1 MNFSLYIAKRYLFS
15 KSSNNAI
22 NIMTIIAAS
31 GTIIASAALFIVLSG
46 FAGLKEFS
54 LRFSSYV
61 DPDLKVVPIQ
71 GKSFSLSEQQ
81 LKALNAIDAI
91 ASYSKIIEERAIV
104 QFDQKQQII
113 TLKGVD
119 ANYKKVT
126 SIDSMVIYGRWLENG
141 TTQVVSGGGISNKL
155 SIGVLDMS
163 KRLTI
168 SVPKPGK
175 GQITSVKGAFNTI
188 KVFNIGVFNINE
200 SLNYEYIYA
209 DIETVKQLLNYNDN
223 QVSAVEFKLK
233 PNADESEVI
242 TTLNTILG
250 SGTQVKNRAQLNDA
264 LYKML
269 NTENVAVYLI
279 FTLVIIIALFN
290 VIGALIMM
298 ILDKKESLHTLFNLG
313 ATTKEIRR
321 IFFLQGS
328 LMTILGGVIGLTLG
342 FIIVFLQQQF
352 SLVMIIP
359 SEPYPVVIKTINF
372 IIVLVTITSL
382 GLLSAQLASQ
392 RITENLVKSN

>member
-1 MNFSLYIAKRYLFS
+1 
-15 KSSNNAI
+15 
-22 NIMTIIAAS
+22 MTIIAAS

-54 LRFSSYV
+54 LKFSSFV
-61 DPDLKVVPIQ
+61 DPDLKVLPIQ
-71 GKSFSLSEQQ
+71 GKSFSLTEQQ
-81 LKALNAIDAI
+81 LEALNAIDAV

-119 ANYKKVT
+119 TNYKKVT
-126 SIDSMVIYGRWLENG
+126 SIDSMVIYGRWLEDG
-141 TTQVVSGGGISNKL
+141 ASQIVSGGGISNAL
-155 SIGVLDMS
+155 SFGVLDMTKS
-163 KRLTI
+163 LTI

-175 GQITSVKGAFNTI
+175 GQITSVKSAFNTV

-200 SLNYEYIYA
+200 TLNYEYIYA
-209 DIETVKQLLNYNDN
+209 DIETVKQLLSYNEN
-223 QVSAVEFKLK
+223 QVSALEFKLK
-233 PNADESEVI
+233 PNANESEVSE
-242 TTLNTILG
+242 TLQALLGNTI
-250 SGTQVKNRAQLNDA
+250 QVKNRTQLNDA

-328 LMTILGGVIGLTLG
+328 LMTILGGIIGLILG
-342 FIIVFLQQQF
+342 FIIVFLQKQF

-359 SEPYPVVIKTINF
+359 SEPYPVVIKAINF
-372 IIVLVTITSL
+372 IIVFVTITTL
-382 GLLSAQLASQ
+382 GLLASKLASQ
-392 RITENLVKSN
+392 RITKNLVNSN

>member
-1 MNFSLYIAKRYLFS
+1 
-15 KSSNNAI
+15 
-22 NIMTIIAAS
+22 MTIIAAS

-61 DPDLKVVPIQ
+61 DPDLKAVSVQ
-71 GKSFSLSEQQ
+71 GKSFLLTKQQ
-81 LKALNAIDAI
+81 LEALNAIDAV

-119 ANYKKVT
+119 TNYKKVT
-126 SIDSMVIYGRWLENG
+126 SIDSMIMYGSWLENG
-141 TTQVVSGGGISNKL
+141 TSQIVSGGGISNKL
-155 SIGVLDMS
+155 SFGVLDMTKS
-163 KRLTI
+163 LTI

-188 KVFNIGVFNINE
+188 KVFNIGIFNINE
-200 SLNYEYIYA
+200 TLNYEYIYA

-223 QVSAVEFKLK
+223 QVSALEFKLQ
-233 PNADESEVI
+233 PNANESEVSK
-242 TTLNTILG
+242 TLQSILGNTI
-250 SGTQVKNRAQLNDA
+250 QIKNRAQLNDA

-298 ILDKKESLHTLFNLG
+298 ILDKKESLNTLFNLG

-328 LMTILGGVIGLTLG
+328 LMTILGGLIGLILG

-372 IIVLVTITSL
+372 ILVLVTISIL
-382 GLLSAQLASQ
+382 GLLASKLASQ
-392 RITENLVKSN
+392 RITKDLVKSN

>member
-1 MNFSLYIAKRYLFS
+1 
-15 KSSNNAI
+15 
-22 NIMTIIAAS
+22 MTIIAAS

-54 LRFSSYV
+54 LRFSSLV
-61 DPDLKVVPIQ
+61 DPDLKAVPVQ
-71 GKSFSLSEQQ
+71 GKSFSLTETQ
-81 LKALNAIDAI
+81 LEALKNNKAI

-119 ANYKKVT
+119 SNYKKVT
-126 SIDSMVIYGRWLENG
+126 SIDSMIMYGRWLENG
-141 TTQVVSGGGISNKL
+141 TSQIVAGGGISNNL
-155 SIGVLDMS
+155 SFGVLDMTKS
-163 KRLTI
+163 LTI

-175 GQITSVKGAFNTI
+175 GQITSVKGAFNTV

-200 SLNYEYIYA
+200 SLNYDYIYA
-209 DIETVKQLLNYNDN
+209 DIDTVKQLLNYNDN
-223 QVSAVEFKLK
+223 QVSALEFKLQ
-233 PNADESEVI
+233 PNADASEVTQNLQAI
-242 TTLNTILG
+242 FGNTVQI
-250 SGTQVKNRAQLNDA
+250 KNRDQLNDA

-298 ILDKKESLHTLFNLG
+298 ILDKKESLNTLFNLG
-313 ATTKEIRR
+313 ATTKDIRR

-328 LMTILGGVIGLTLG
+328 LMTVLGGVIGLILG

-359 SEPYPVVIKTINF
+359 SEPYPVVIKAINF
-372 IIVLVTITSL
+372 MLVLVTITAL
-382 GLLSAQLASQ
+382 GLLASKLASQ
-392 RITENLVKSN
+392 RITKNLVKSN

>member
-1 MNFSLYIAKRYLFS
+1 
-15 KSSNNAI
+15 
-22 NIMTIIAAS
+22 MTIIAAS

-54 LRFSSYV
+54 LRFSSLV
-61 DPDLKVVPIQ
+61 DPDLKAVPVQ
-71 GKSFSLSEQQ
+71 GKSFSLTETQ
-81 LKALNAIDAI
+81 LEALKNNNAI

-119 ANYKKVT
+119 SNYKKVT
-126 SIDSMVIYGRWLENG
+126 SIDSMIMYGRWLENG
-141 TTQVVSGGGISNKL
+141 TSQIVAGGGISNNL
-155 SIGVLDMS
+155 SFGVLDMTKS
-163 KRLTI
+163 LTI

-175 GQITSVKGAFNTI
+175 GQITSVKGAFNTV

-200 SLNYEYIYA
+200 SLNYDYIYA
-209 DIETVKQLLNYNDN
+209 DIDTVKQLLNYNDN
-223 QVSAVEFKLK
+223 QVSALEFKLQ
-233 PNADESEVI
+233 PNADASEVTQNLQAI
-242 TTLNTILG
+242 FGNTVQI
-250 SGTQVKNRAQLNDA
+250 KNRDQLNDA

-298 ILDKKESLHTLFNLG
+298 ILDKKESLNTLFNLG
-313 ATTKEIRR
+313 ATTKDIRR

-328 LMTILGGVIGLTLG
+328 LMTVLGGVIGLILG

-359 SEPYPVVIKTINF
+359 SEPYPVVIKAINF
-372 IIVLVTITSL
+372 MLVLVTITAL
-382 GLLSAQLASQ
+382 GLLASKLASQ
-392 RITENLVKSN
+392 RITKNLVKSN

>member
-1 MNFSLYIAKRYLFS
+1 
-15 KSSNNAI
+15 
-22 NIMTIIAAS
+22 MTIIAAS

-54 LRFSSYV
+54 LKFSSFV
-61 DPDLKVVPIQ
+61 DPDLKVVPVQ
-71 GKSFSLSEQQ
+71 GKSFHLTSEQTEQ
-81 LKALNAIDAI
+81 LNAVDAI
-91 ASYSKIIEERAIV
+91 ASYSKVIEERAIV
-104 QFDQKQQII
+104 QYDQKQQII

-119 ANYKKVT
+119 TNFKKVT
-126 SIDSMVIYGRWLENG
+126 TIDSMVIYGRWLENG
-141 TTQVVSGGGISNKL
+141 TNQIVSGGGISNAL
-155 SIGVLDMS
+155 SFGILDITKS
-163 KRLTI
+163 LTI

-175 GQITSVKGAFNTI
+175 GQITSVKSAFNTI
-188 KVFNIGVFNINE
+188 KVSNIGVFNINE
-200 SLNYEYIYA
+200 TLNYDYIFA

-223 QVSAVEFKLK
+223 QLTALEFKLN
-233 PNADESEVI
+233 PEADETEVSQ
-242 TTLNTILG
+242 TLQNILGNTI
-250 SGTQVKNRAQLNDA
+250 QVKNKTQLNDA

-328 LMTILGGVIGLTLG
+328 LMTILGGIIGLTLG
-342 FIIVFLQQQF
+342 FIIVFLQKQF

-359 SEPYPVVIKTINF
+359 SEPYPVVIQALNF
-372 IIVLVTITSL
+372 IVVLITITVL
-382 GLLSAQLASQ
+382 GLLAAKLASQ
-392 RITENLVKSN
+392 RITKNLVKSN

>member
-1 MNFSLYIAKRYLFS
+1 MNVSLYIAKRYLFS

-46 FAGLKEFS
+46 FAGLKDFS
-54 LRFSSYV
+54 LKFSSFV
-61 DPDLKVVPIQ
+61 DPDLKVLPVQ
-71 GKSFSLSEQQ
+71 GKTFLLSKEQ
-81 LKALNAIDAI
+81 LEAFNTIDGI
-91 ASYSKIIEERAIV
+91 ASYSKVIEERAIV

-126 SIDSMVIYGRWLENG
+126 SIDSLIIYGRWLEDG
-141 TTQVVSGGGISNKL
+141 TSQIVSGGGVSNAL
-155 SIGVLDMS
+155 SFGVLDITKS
-163 KRLTI
+163 LTI

-175 GQITSVKGAFNTI
+175 GQITSVKSAFNTI
-188 KVFNIGVFNINE
+188 KVSNIGVFNINE
-200 SLNYEYIYA
+200 TLNYEYIYA
-209 DIETVKQLLNYNDN
+209 DIEIVKQLLNYNNN
-223 QVSAVEFKLK
+223 QLSALEFKLK
-233 PNADESEVI
+233 PNADENDVKQS
-242 TTLNTILG
+242 LQNILG
-250 SGTQVKNRAQLNDA
+250 NSIQIKNKTQLNDA

-313 ATTKEIRR
+313 ATTKEIRQ

-328 LMTILGGVIGLTLG
+328 LMTILGGIIGLTLG

-359 SEPYPVVIKTINF
+359 SEPYPVVIQAINF
-372 IIVLVTITSL
+372 IIVLVTITVL
-382 GLLSAQLASQ
+382 GLIAAKLASQ
-392 RITENLVKSN
+392 RITKNLVKSN

>member
-1 MNFSLYIAKRYLFS
+1 
-15 KSSNNAI
+15 
-22 NIMTIIAAS
+22 MTIIAAS

-54 LRFSSYV
+54 LKFSSYV
-61 DPDLKVVPIQ
+61 DPDLKAVPVL

-81 LKALNAIDAI
+81 LEALNAIDGI

-104 QFDQKQQII
+104 QFDQKQQIV

-126 SIDSMVIYGRWLENG
+126 SIDSMVIYGHWLESG
-141 TTQVVSGGGISNKL
+141 TSQIVSGGGISNKL
-155 SIGVLDMS
+155 SFGVLDMTKS
-163 KRLTI
+163 LTI

-175 GQITSVKGAFNTI
+175 GQITSVKSAFNTV

-200 SLNYEYIYA
+200 TLNYEYIYA
-209 DIETVKQLLNYNDN
+209 DIDTVKQLLNYNDN
-223 QVSAVEFKLK
+223 QVSALEFKLK
-233 PNADESEVI
+233 ANADESIVSQSLQ
-242 TTLNTILG
+242 TVLGNTI
-250 SGTQVKNRAQLNDA
+250 QVKNRTQLNDA
-264 LYKML
+264 LNKML

-328 LMTILGGVIGLTLG
+328 LMTILGGITGLMLG
-342 FIIVFLQQQF
+342 FIIVFLQKQF

-359 SEPYPVVIKTINF
+359 SEPYPVVIKAINF
-372 IIVLVTITSL
+372 IIVFVTITIL
-382 GLLSAQLASQ
+382 GLLASKLASQ
-392 RITENLVKSN
+392 RITKNLVKSN

>member
-1 MNFSLYIAKRYLFS
+1 MNFSLFIAKRYLFS

-46 FAGLKEFS
+46 FAGLKDFS
-54 LRFSSYV
+54 LKFSSYV
-61 DPDLKVVPIQ
+61 DPDLKAIPIQ

-81 LKALNAIDAI
+81 LKALETTNAI

-119 ANYKKVT
+119 DNYKKVT
-126 SIDSMVIYGRWLENG
+126 AIDSMVIYGRWLESG

-155 SIGVLDMS
+155 SFGVLDMT

-188 KVFNIGVFNINE
+188 QVFNIGVFNINE

-209 DIETVKQLLNYNDN
+209 DMETVKQLLNYNDN
-223 QVSAVEFKLK
+223 QVSALEFKLK
-233 PNADESEVI
+233 PNANESEVI

-250 SGTQVKNRAQLNDA
+250 SGIQIKNRAQLNDA

-269 NTENVAVYLI
+269 NTENIAVYLI

-298 ILDKKESLHTLFNLG
+298 ILDKKDSLNTLFNLG
-313 ATTKEIRR
+313 ATTKDIRR

-328 LMTILGGVIGLTLG
+328 LMTILGGVIGLVLG
-342 FIIVFLQQQF
+342 FIIVFLQQQL

-372 IIVLVTITSL
+372 VIVLTTISIL
-382 GLLSAQLASQ
+382 GLLASKLASQ
-392 RITENLVKSN
+392 RISKNLVKSN

>member
-61 DPDLKVVPIQ
+61 DPDLKVVPAQ
-71 GKSFSLSEQQ
+71 GKSFLLTKQQ
-81 LKALNAIDAI
+81 LDALNTIDAV
-91 ASYSKIIEERAIV
+91 AFYSKIIEERAIV

-126 SIDSMVIYGRWLENG
+126 SIDSMIMYGNWLENG
-141 TTQVVSGGGISNKL
+141 TSQIVSGGGISNKL
-155 SIGVLDMS
+155 SFGVLDITKS
-163 KRLTI
+163 LTI

-175 GQITSVKGAFNTI
+175 GQITSVKGAFNTV

-200 SLNYEYIYA
+200 TLNYEYIYA
-209 DIETVKQLLNYNDN
+209 DIETVKQLLNYNEN
-223 QVSAVEFKLK
+223 QVSALEFKLK
-233 PNADESEVI
+233 PNADETEVSQ
-242 TTLNTILG
+242 TLQTILG
-250 SGTQVKNRAQLNDA
+250 NDILVKNRAQLNDA

-313 ATTKEIRR
+313 ATTTEIRR

-328 LMTILGGVIGLTLG
+328 LMTIFGGIIGLFLG

-352 SLVMIIP
+352 ALVMIIP
-359 SEPYPVVIKTINF
+359 SEPYPVVIKAINF
-372 IIVLVTITSL
+372 ILVLVTITTL
-382 GLLSAQLASQ
+382 GLLASKLASQ
-392 RITENLVKSN
+392 RITKNLVNSN

>member
-15 KSSNNAI
+15 KSSSNAI

-54 LRFSSYV
+54 LRFSSFV
-61 DPDLKVVPIQ
+61 DPDLKAIPVQ

-81 LKALNAIDAI
+81 LEALNNLDAV
-91 ASYSKIIEERAIV
+91 ASFSKIIEERAIV
-104 QFDQKQQII
+104 QFDEKQQII

-126 SIDSMVIYGRWLENG
+126 SIDSMVIYGQWLEEG
-141 TTQVVSGGGISNKL
+141 TTQVVSGGGISNAL
-155 SIGVLDMS
+155 SFGVLDLTKS
-163 KRLTI
+163 LTI

-175 GQITSVKGAFNTI
+175 GQITSVKGAFNTV

-200 SLNYEYIYA
+200 TLNYEYIYA
-209 DIETVKQLLNYNDN
+209 DLETVRQLLNYKDA
-223 QVSAVEFKLK
+223 QVSALEFKLK
-233 PNADESEVI
+233 SNTDESEVAQALQ
-242 TTLNTILG
+242 TVLG
-250 SGTQVKNRAQLNDA
+250 SSVQVKNRTQLNDA

-313 ATTKEIRR
+313 ATTNEIRR

-328 LMTILGGVIGLTLG
+328 LMTVFSGIIGLVLG
-342 FIIVFLQQQF
+342 FIIVFLQKQF

-359 SEPYPVVIKTINF
+359 SEPYPVVIQAINF
-372 IIVLVTITSL
+372 LIVLVTITTF
-382 GLLSAQLASQ
+382 GLLASKLASQ
-392 RITENLVKSN
+392 RITKDLVKTN

>member
-61 DPDLKVVPIQ
+61 DPDLKAVSVQ
-71 GKSFSLSEQQ
+71 GKSFLLTKQQ
-81 LKALNAIDAI
+81 LEALNAIDAV

-119 ANYKKVT
+119 TNYKKVT
-126 SIDSMVIYGRWLENG
+126 SIDSMIMYGSWLENG
-141 TTQVVSGGGISNKL
+141 TSQIVSGGGISNKL
-155 SIGVLDMS
+155 SFGVLDMTKS
-163 KRLTI
+163 LTI

-188 KVFNIGVFNINE
+188 KVFNIGIFNINE
-200 SLNYEYIYA
+200 TLNYEYIYA

-223 QVSAVEFKLK
+223 QVSALEFKLQ
-233 PNADESEVI
+233 PNANESEVSK
-242 TTLNTILG
+242 TLQSILGNTI
-250 SGTQVKNRAQLNDA
+250 QIKNRAQLNDA

-298 ILDKKESLHTLFNLG
+298 ILDKKESLNTLFNLG

-328 LMTILGGVIGLTLG
+328 LMTILGGLIGLILG

-372 IIVLVTITSL
+372 ILVLVTISIL
-382 GLLSAQLASQ
+382 GLLASKLASQ
-392 RITENLVKSN
+392 RITKDLVKSN

>member
-54 LRFSSYV
+54 LRFSSLV
-61 DPDLKVVPIQ
+61 DPDLKAVPVQ
-71 GKSFSLSEQQ
+71 GKSFSLTKKQID
-81 LKALNAIDAI
+81 ALNAIDAV

-126 SIDSMVIYGRWLENG
+126 SIDSMIMYGRWLEEG
-141 TTQVVSGGGISNKL
+141 SSQIVSGGGISNAL
-155 SIGVLDMS
+155 SFGVLDMTKS
-163 KRLTI
+163 LTL

-175 GQITSVKGAFNTI
+175 GQITSVKSAFNTI

-200 SLNYEYIYA
+200 TLNYDYIFA
-209 DIETVKQLLNYNDN
+209 DLETVKQLLNYNDN
-223 QVSAVEFKLK
+223 QVSALEFKLK
-233 PNADESEVI
+233 PNANESEVSK
-242 TTLNTILG
+242 TLQSVLG
-250 SGTQVKNRAQLNDA
+250 NSVQIKNRAQLNDA

-298 ILDKKESLHTLFNLG
+298 ILDKKESLNTLFNLG
-313 ATTKEIRR
+313 ATTKDIRR

-328 LMTILGGVIGLTLG
+328 LMTILGGIIGLILG

-359 SEPYPVVIKTINF
+359 SEPYPVVIKVINF
-372 IIVLVTITSL
+372 ILVLVTITTL
-382 GLLSAQLASQ
+382 GLLASKLASQ
-392 RITENLVKSN
+392 RITKHLVKSN

>member
-1 MNFSLYIAKRYLFS
+1 
-15 KSSNNAI
+15 
-22 NIMTIIAAS
+22 MTIIAAS

-61 DPDLKVVPIQ
+61 DPDLKVVPAQ
-71 GKSFSLSEQQ
+71 GKSFLLTKQQ
-81 LKALNAIDAI
+81 LDALNTIDAV
-91 ASYSKIIEERAIV
+91 AFYSKIIEERAIV

-126 SIDSMVIYGRWLENG
+126 SIDSMIMYGNWLENG
-141 TTQVVSGGGISNKL
+141 TSQIVSGGGISNKL
-155 SIGVLDMS
+155 SFGVLDITKS
-163 KRLTI
+163 LTI

-175 GQITSVKGAFNTI
+175 GQITSVKGAFNTV

-200 SLNYEYIYA
+200 TLNYEYIYA
-209 DIETVKQLLNYNDN
+209 DIETVKQLLNYNEN
-223 QVSAVEFKLK
+223 QVSALEFKLK
-233 PNADESEVI
+233 PNADETEVSQ
-242 TTLNTILG
+242 TLQTILG
-250 SGTQVKNRAQLNDA
+250 NDILVKNRAQLNDA

-313 ATTKEIRR
+313 ATTTEIRR

-328 LMTILGGVIGLTLG
+328 LMTIFGGIIGLFLG

-352 SLVMIIP
+352 ALVMIIP
-359 SEPYPVVIKTINF
+359 SEPYPVVIKAINF
-372 IIVLVTITSL
+372 ILVLVTITTL
-382 GLLSAQLASQ
+382 GLLASKLASQ
-392 RITENLVKSN
+392 RITKNLVNSN

>member
-54 LRFSSYV
+54 LKFSSYV
-61 DPDLKVVPIQ
+61 DPDLKVVAIQ
-71 GKSFSLSEQQ
+71 GKSFSLTEQQ
-81 LKALNAIDAI
+81 LKALNAIDGI

-104 QFDQKQQII
+104 QFDQKQQIVTI
-113 TLKGVD
+113 KGVD

-141 TTQVVSGGGISNKL
+141 TSQIVSGGGIANKL
-155 SIGVLDMS
+155 SFGVLDMTKS
-163 KRLTI
+163 LTI

-175 GQITSVKGAFNTI
+175 GQITSVKSAFNTV

-200 SLNYEYIYA
+200 TLNYEYIYA
-209 DIETVKQLLNYNDN
+209 DIDTVKQLLNYNDN
-223 QVSAVEFKLK
+223 QISALEFKLK
-233 PNADESEVI
+233 PNIDESEI
-242 TTLNTILG
+242 AQTLQTVLGNTI
-250 SGTQVKNRAQLNDA
+250 QVKNRTQLNDA

-321 IFFLQGS
+321 VFFLQGS
-328 LMTILGGVIGLTLG
+328 LMTIIGGIIGLILG
-342 FIIVFLQQQF
+342 FFIVFLQKQF

-359 SEPYPVVIKTINF
+359 SEPYPVVIKVINF
-372 IIVLVTITSL
+372 IIVLVTITTL
-382 GLLSAQLASQ
+382 GILASKLASQ
-392 RITENLVKSN
+392 RITKKLVKSN

>member
-22 NIMTIIAAS
+22 NVMTIIAAS

-61 DPDLKVVPIQ
+61 DPDLKVIPIQ

-81 LKALNAIDAI
+81 LKALDATDAI
-91 ASYSKIIEERAIV
+91 AYYSKIIEERAIV

-119 ANYKKVT
+119 DNYKKVT
-126 SIDSMVIYGRWLENG
+126 SIDSMVIYGRWLESG

-155 SIGVLDMS
+155 SFGVLDMT

-223 QVSAVEFKLK
+223 QVSALEFKLK

-298 ILDKKESLHTLFNLG
+298 ILDKKDSLNTLFNLG

-328 LMTILGGVIGLTLG
+328 LMTILGGIIGLILG

-359 SEPYPVVIKTINF
+359 SEPYPVVIKPINF
-372 IIVLVTITSL
+372 IIVLVTISIL
-382 GLLSAQLASQ
+382 GLLASKLASQ
-392 RITENLVKSN
+392 RISKNLVKSN

>member
-1 MNFSLYIAKRYLFS
+1 
-15 KSSNNAI
+15 
-22 NIMTIIAAS
+22 MTIIAAS
-31 GTIIASAALFIVLSG
+31 GTIIASAALFVVLSG

-54 LRFSSYV
+54 LRFSSLV
-61 DPDLKVVPIQ
+61 DPDLKAIPIQ
-71 GKSFSLSEQQ
+71 GKSLSLSEKQ
-81 LKALNAIDAI
+81 LEALNNIDAI

-126 SIDSMVIYGRWLENG
+126 SIDSMIMYGRWLENG
-141 TTQVVSGGGISNKL
+141 TSQIVSGGGISNAL
-155 SIGVLDMS
+155 SFGVLDMTKS
-163 KRLTI
+163 LTI

-200 SLNYEYIYA
+200 ALNYDYIYA

-223 QVSAVEFKLK
+223 QVSALEFKLQ
-233 PNADESEVI
+233 PNADKTQVSEA
-242 TTLNTILG
+242 LQTILG
-250 SGTQVKNRAQLNDA
+250 TNIQIKNRSQLNDA

-313 ATTKEIRR
+313 ATTKDIRR

-328 LMTILGGVIGLTLG
+328 LMTILGGLIGLILG
-342 FIIVFLQQQF
+342 FVIVFLQQQF

-359 SEPYPVVIKTINF
+359 SEPYPVVLKTINF
-372 IIVLVTITSL
+372 ILVLVTITIL
-382 GLLSAQLASQ
+382 GLLASKLASQ
-392 RITENLVKSN
+392 RITKDLVKSN

>member
-31 GTIIASAALFIVLSG
+31 GTIIASAALFVVLSG

-54 LRFSSYV
+54 LRFSSLV
-61 DPDLKVVPIQ
+61 DPDLKAVPFQ
-71 GKSFSLSEQQ
+71 GKSLSLTEQQ
-81 LKALNAIDAI
+81 IKALNAVSAI
-91 ASYSKIIEERAIV
+91 ASYSKIIEERAIL

-126 SIDSMVIYGRWLENG
+126 SIDSMIMYGRWLENG
-141 TTQVVSGGGISNKL
+141 TSQIVSGGGISNKL
-155 SIGVLDMS
+155 SFGVLDMT
-163 KRLTI
+163 KNLTI

-175 GQITSVKGAFNTI
+175 GQITSVKGAFNTV

-200 SLNYEYIYA
+200 TLNYDYIYA
-209 DIETVKQLLNYNDN
+209 DIETVKQLLNYKDN
-223 QVSAVEFKLK
+223 QVSALEFKLQL
-233 PNADESEVI
+233 NADESEV
-242 TTLNTILG
+242 TETLQSILG
-250 SGTQVKNRAQLNDA
+250 SSVQVKNRTQLNDA

-313 ATTKEIRR
+313 ATTKEIRS

-328 LMTILGGVIGLTLG
+328 LMTILGGLIGLILG

-359 SEPYPVVIKTINF
+359 SEPYPVVIKAINF
-372 IIVLVTITSL
+372 VIVLTTITIL
-382 GLLSAQLASQ
+382 GLLASKLASQ
-392 RITENLVKSN
+392 RITKNLVKSS